1 MGSQAVLR
9 VVNLVLGVVVT
20 LTLVRSLGDAGFGQ
34 WATVFAVTEVVGYLS
49 DFGLEQLAV
58 RRAAADPR
66 READWV
72 GALISLRFALGVPL
86 VVASLAILLPISVS
100 PEMRATA
107 VLVSATILAGA
118 IAGARAILQ
127 LRVRN
132 DLAMVVTTVNSA
144 LWAVAVVAIAQGDGS
159 MVAFA
164 AAFLVVLVFTNSL
177 YLPFAL
183 RMGSIRMR
191 GSRELWRP
199 LLRVGIPL
207 GVAGLLTIAYVR
219 IDGVLVFALAGEDE
233 AGLYGAVYRVL
244 DRIQFLPV
252 VVMTTLFPLIAAA
265 WPADRG
271 RVHRLVQAAF
281 DLLTVLA
288 LPALAFTVVT
298 ADPVVDLLFGD
309 EFERAA
315 PALPILMG
323 AFIAVSFW
331 QLALNVIIVVGL
343 ERRLVVLAA
352 LGLVVNVV
360 LNLIFIPPFGFLA
373 AAWITVATETL
384 VAVLALATI
393 LRALELRLS
402 VNRPLRAVAAA
413 VAMGLATF
421 GLSEAG
427 ASLAVLVAVAAAV
440 YGLALLATRAVKIE
454 ELRQLVRERG

>member
-1 MGSQAVLR
+1 MGSQAALR

-20 LTLVRSLGDAGFGQ
+20 LTLVRTLGDAGFGQ
-34 WATVFAVTEVVGYLS
+34 WATVFAITEVVGYLS

-58 RRAAADPR
+58 RRAASDPE
-66 READWV
+66 REPSWV
-72 GALISLRFALGVPL
+72 GALTTLRFTLGVPL
-86 VVASLAILLPISVS
+86 VLVSLAILLPISVS
-100 PEMRATA
+100 AEMRATSL
-107 VLVSATILAGA
+107 LVSATILAA
-118 IAGARAILQ
+118 SIASARAILQ

-132 DLAMVVTTVNSA
+132 DLAMVVTTANSA
-144 LWAVAVVAIAQGDGS
+144 LWAVAVVAIAEGDGG

-164 AAFLVVLVFTNSL
+164 AAFLVVQVLTNLL
-177 YLPFAL
+177 YVLFGT
-183 RMGSIRMR
+183 RMGSIRLR

-233 AGLYGAVYRVL
+233 AGLYAAVYRVL
-244 DRIQFLPV
+244 DRIQFLPI

-271 RVHRLVQAAF
+271 RVHRLVQAAV

-288 LPALAFTVVT
+288 LPALAFTVV
-298 ADPVVDLLFGD
+298 AAEPVVDLLFGD

-331 QLALNVIIVVGL
+331 QLSLNVIIVVGL
-343 ERRLVVLAA
+343 ERRLVLFAA

-373 AAWITVATETL
+373 AAWVTVATEAL
-384 VAVLALATI
+384 VAVLAMVTI
-393 LRALELRLS
+393 LRALGLRLS
-402 VNRPLRAVAAA
+402 VNRPLRALAAA

-421 GLSEAG
+421 GLNEAG
-427 ASLAVLVAVAAAV
+427 AGLAVLVVAACAV
-440 YGLALLATRAVKIE
+440 YGVALVAAGAVQIG
-454 ELRQLVRERG
+454 ELRQLVRERA

>member
-9 VVNLVLGVVVT
+9 VVNIALGVVVT
-20 LTLVRSLGDAGFGQ
+20 LTLVRTLGDAGFGQ

-66 READWV
+66 RESSWV
-72 GALISLRFALGVPL
+72 GALTTLRFTLGVPL
-86 VVASLAILLPISVS
+86 VLVSLAILLPISVS
-100 PEMRATA
+100 AEMRATS
-107 VLVSATILAGA
+107 VLVSATILAGS
-118 IAGARAILQ
+118 IASARAILQ

-132 DLAMVVTTVNSA
+132 DLAMVVNTVNSA
-144 LWAVAVVAIAQGDGS
+144 LWAFAVVAIARGDGG

-164 AAFLVVLVFTNSL
+164 TAFLVVLVLTNLL
-177 YLPFAL
+177 YVAFAL
-183 RMGSIRMR
+183 RMGSIRLR

-199 LLRVGIPL
+199 LLRAGIPL

-233 AGLYGAVYRVL
+233 AGLYGAVYRIL

-265 WPADRG
+265 WPGDRG
-271 RVHRLVQAAF
+271 RVHRLVQAAV

-288 LPALAFTVVT
+288 LPALAFTIV
-298 ADPVVDLLFGD
+298 AAEPVVDLLFGD

-323 AFIAVSFW
+323 AFVAVSFW
-331 QLALNVIIVVGL
+331 QLALNVIIVLGL
-343 ERRLVVLAA
+343 ERRLAALAA

-360 LNLIFIPPFGFLA
+360 LNLILIPPFGFLA

-384 VAVLALATI
+384 VAVLAMVTI
-393 LRALELRLS
+393 LRGLELRLS
-402 VNRPLRAVAAA
+402 PNRPLRAVAAA

-427 ASLAVLVAVAAAV
+427 ASLLVLVLAAGVVYAVALVAA
-440 YGLALLATRAVKIE
+440 GAVRIA
-454 ELRQLVRERG
+454 ELRQVLRERG